1 MNEQLKALYDCF
13 YKPLPA
19 TELTKKVKDCQQALM
34 ETLDKPERLMVI
46 QIMDIKDQIAEDS
59 SIDSFITGL
68 RLGWQLSNELNMYEK
83 TRLMMTPED
92 VAIIDAF
99 LTSGEN

>member
-1 MNEQLKALYDCF
+1 MNEQLKVLYDYF

-19 TELTKKVKDCQQALM
+19 TQLKQKIKDCHQTLM
-34 ETLDKPERLMVI
+34 ETLDKPERQLVI

-83 TRLMMTPED
+83 TRLVMTPED
-92 VAIIDAF
+92 SAIIDAF
-99 LTSGEN
+99 LTSGGK

>member
-1 MNEQLKALYDCF
+1 MNEQLKALYDHF

-19 TELTKKVKDCQQALM
+19 TQLKQRIKDCLQALM

-83 TRLMMTPED
+83 TRLVMTPED
-92 VAIIDAF
+92 SAIIDAF
-99 LTSGEN
+99 LTSGGK

>member
-13 YKPLPA
+13 YKPLPS
-19 TELTKKVKDCQQALM
+19 TQLKQKVTDCHQTLM
-34 ETLDKPERLMVI
+34 ESLDKPERLLVL
-46 QIMDIKDQIAEDS
+46 QIMDIKDQIAEDN

-83 TRLMMTPED
+83 TRLVMTPED
-92 VAIIDAF
+92 SAIIDAF
-99 LTSGEN
+99 LISGEK

>member
-1 MNEQLKALYDCF
+1 MNEQLKALYECF

-19 TELTKKVKDCQQALM
+19 TQLKQRIKDCHQTLM
-34 ETLDKPERLMVI
+34 ETLDKPERQLVI

>member
-1 MNEQLKALYDCF
+1 MNEQLKALYDQF
-13 YKPLPA
+13 YMPLPA
-19 TELTKKVKDCQQALM
+19 TQLKQKIKDSHQMLM
-34 ETLDKPERLMVI
+34 ERLDKPERQLVI

-83 TRLMMTPED
+83 TRLVMTPED
-92 VAIIDAF
+92 SAIIDAF

>member
-19 TELTKKVKDCQQALM
+19 SQLKQKIKDSHQMLM
-34 ETLDKPERLMVI
+34 ERLDKPERQLVI
-46 QIMDIKDQIAEDS
+46 QIMDIKDQIAEDN

-68 RLGWQLSNELNMYEK
+68 HLGWQLSNELNMYEK
-83 TRLMMTPED
+83 TRLVMTPED
-92 VAIIDAF
+92 SAIIDAF
-99 LTSGEN
+99 LTSGEK